1 MRGRGWG
8 QGPGGCVAVAENIP
22 SASQSLC
29 AATPSWI
36 SSQLGAP
43 GFRVGW
49 RESAVDEAFGFVSV
63 DTEGGTV
70 EERSAVQVLE
80 AGSRTQRR
88 ATSEKRNF
96 STGMGRVSMEG
107 RARAVKTGE

>member
-8 QGPGGCVAVAENIP
+8 QGPGVCVAVAENIP

-29 AATPSWI
+29 AA
-36 SSQLGAP
+36 AP